1 MDVVCKAALHSE
13 TKMTAVET
21 ASNWTEAM
29 VRREC
34 RGHGDTDNALQRL
47 ARRHG
52 ISYRTLWGLKY
63 RKPKDIWATVYL
75 KIQAA
80 YECELQRQKG
90 LLANE
95 IAIAQAKGWA
105 SPSLVAQV
113 ADVLGGDT

>member
-1 MDVVCKAALHSE
+1 
-13 TKMTAVET
+13 MTAVDA
-21 ASNWTEAM
+21 ASTWTEAM
-29 VRREC
+29 VRRES

-47 ARRHG
+47 SRRYG

-80 YECELQRQKG
+80 YECELERQRG
-90 LLANE
+90 FLANE

-105 SPSLVAQV
+105 SQDLLDEAKI
-113 ADVLGGDT
+113 VLGEMDGEVKS

>member
-1 MDVVCKAALHSE
+1 MSAVDAAS
-13 TKMTAVET
+13 
-21 ASNWTEAM
+21 SWTEAM
-29 VRREC
+29 VRRES

-47 ARRHG
+47 SRRYG

-80 YECELQRQKG
+80 YECELERQKE
-90 LLANE
+90 LLRHE

-105 SPSLVAQV
+105 SPALLVEIENSLGEVDGAV
-113 ADVLGGDT
+113 GP